1 MPLFLK
7 PFRFF
12 ILFSAFGL
20 WSPWARA
27 EFKVPSLQGPVMDE
41 VGFLNSQDQ
50 KNLESLL
57 YDFNRRGKAQVQVLI
72 LSSLGGAP
80 IEQAS
85 IQITDAWKLGDAKKD
100 NGLLFLIAAQ
110 DRKIRIEV
118 GQGLEGMIPDV
129 IAKRIISDRV
139 TPYFKINDYSRGIKV
154 GIYEILN
161 LIDQEF
167 VKENGIQVDEASGDS
182 AKIPTPLVII
192 FILIFIV
199 FMILS
204 RFGGGGRG
212 FRRGGYGSGGFGGGF
227 GGSGGF
233 GGGGGWSGGGG
244 GFSGGGASGNW

>member
-1 MPLFLK
+1 MQVFLK

-12 ILFSAFGL
+12 ILFSAFNF
-20 WSPWARA
+20 WSPWARS
-27 EFKVPSLQGPVMDE
+27 EFKVPVLRGPVMDE
-41 VGFLNSQDQ
+41 VGFLNSKDH
-50 KNLESLL
+50 KDLEAML

-72 LSSLGGAP
+72 LSSLGGEP

-100 NGLLFLIAAQ
+100 NGLLFLIATQ

-118 GQGLEGMIPDV
+118 GQGLEGSIPDV

-139 TPYFKINDYSRGIKV
+139 TPYFKIKDYSQGIKV

-161 LIDQEF
+161 RIDQEF
-167 VKENGIQVDEASGDS
+167 VKENGLQVDEASEDS

-192 FILIFIV
+192 FIFIFIV

-212 FRRGGYGSGGFGGGF
+212 FRRGGYGSGGFGGG
-227 GGSGGF
+227 
-233 GGGGGWSGGGG
+233 GGWSGGGG